1 MYQCFACGFF
11 VPSLCNGYHLQ
22 ISCLLCQVSDNAVF
36 EFKSDIQLQTYS
48 CGFLQTI
55 TVLKIRIRLHK
66 CTFDH
71 ELWFDPQY
79 LSYLLFRT
87 LSWIVTSGSPLRLGK
102 LCLSALECMNL
113 EQECGVGLLLQF
125 LQSLFYFCLVLSFCL
140 DFCLLLVYLVTA
152 FSVCC

>member
-55 TVLKIRIRLHK
+55 LELDFASARL
-66 CTFDH
+66 TS
-71 ELWFDPQY
+71 QY
-79 LSYLLFRT
+79 SSQYFFFRT